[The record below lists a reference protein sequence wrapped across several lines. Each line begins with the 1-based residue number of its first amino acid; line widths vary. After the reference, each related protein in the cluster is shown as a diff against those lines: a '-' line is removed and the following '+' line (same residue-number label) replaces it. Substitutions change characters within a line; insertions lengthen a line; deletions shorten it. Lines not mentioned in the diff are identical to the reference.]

1 MNETAFPQFVASAPT
16 IVVHDALAGFLG
28 AVDDGIIEYRYANAV
43 RLAGHSCPTV
53 ASAFLIV
60 RRALG
65 HLFRNA
71 LPERGGIRV
80 DCRERRDAGVTGVVA
95 SVCTLVTG
103 AAEDGGFHG
112 LGGRFVRR
120 DLLRFAQPIGD
131 ECRFTRIDTNEAVEA
146 SAHLTRVPGDP
157 LLRELMP
164 RCVAGVASDD
174 EAARFRR
181 LWQDRVRRL
190 LLEHADDPEVIV
202 IRSID

>member
-1 MNETAFPQFVASAPT
+1 MNETAFPPFVASAPT

-28 AVDDGIIEYRYANAV
+28 AVDDGIIEYRYADAV

-53 ASAFLIV
+53 ASAFLMA

-65 HLFRNA
+65 HLFRDA
-71 LPERGGIRV
+71 LPERGGVRV
-80 DCRERRDAGVTGVVA
+80 DCRDRRDAGVTGVIANVL
-95 SVCTLVTG
+95 SLVTG

-120 DLLRFAQPIGD
+120 NLLRFGQPIGD
-131 ECRFTRIDTNEAVEA
+131 EFRFTRIDTDQAVEA
-146 SAHLTRVPGDP
+146 SAHPARVPADP

-181 LWQDRVRRL
+181 LWQDRVRCL

-202 IRSID
+202 LRSID